1 MKPQEANKLIAEF
14 MEVHEIMH
22 DGYSEYDFD
31 DNTLDVVA
39 EDELQY
45 HTSWD
50 WLMPV
55 IDKLKFID
63 SDWIHEEFHI
73 IDDID
78 NALTCCSGFD
88 EVYRYTVEAIMNYNE
103 YKS

>member
-14 MEVHEIMH
+14 M
-22 DGYSEYDFD
+22 
-31 DNTLDVVA
+31 DVDLI
-39 EDELQY
+39 EGQLGEY

-55 IDKLKFID
+55 ITKLKFID
-63 SDWIHEEFHI
+63 PDWIEEEFHI

-78 NALTCCSGFD
+78 DALTCCWGIED
-88 EVYRYTVEAIMNYNE
+88 VCRYTVEAIMNYNE

>member
-14 MEVHEIMH
+14 MNVDLIEGQLGE
-22 DGYSEYDFD
+22 
-31 DNTLDVVA
+31 
-39 EDELQY
+39 Y

-55 IDKLKFID
+55 IYKVKIID
-63 SDWIHEEFHI
+63 YDWIDQEGHHTVDHI
-73 IDDID
+73 DH
-78 NALTCCSGFD
+78 ALTCCFGID

-103 YKS
+103 WKS